1 MRKYVIIGL
10 GLIVVLNAFII
21 YRDKQLFKAYD
32 ACMKSINHSDCP
44 YKK

>member
-1 MRKYVIIGL
+1 MKKYIIISLSVI
-10 GLIVVLNAFII
+10 VALNAFII

-32 ACMKSINHSDCP
+32 ACNQSINHPDCP